1 VGGGRIRLKGNHMM
15 IALARWIGS
24 SRADGKTHDAQG
36 AAQKI
41 KRLTTKRTKG
51 AKKSIAVDGL
61 R

>member
-1 VGGGRIRLKGNHMM
+1 MM

-36 AAQKI
+36 AAQKT
-41 KRLTTKRTKG
+41 KRLTTKNTQRT
-51 AKKSIAVDGL
+51 KKSIAVDRL